1 LGFTGLTRNLTRV
14 KLYISSFF
22 YLIRWVV
29 SSLSKRKLVFLP
41 AKEMTKGHAANV
53 QGFKLMNVLTL
64 MLGYEATKLDRLKDE
79 ATILALTS
87 NDSM

>member
-1 LGFTGLTRNLTRV
+1 
-14 KLYISSFF
+14 
-22 YLIRWVV
+22 
-29 SSLSKRKLVFLP
+29 
-41 AKEMTKGHAANV
+41 MTKGHAANV